1 MPRRSSSNSRPENTG
16 GREKRQSTRRTNVGT
31 KRIKRTRNS
40 SRSRSRSTRRG
51 RGSGNASASSS
62 VLSSR
67 TQKAIDTLPSHAQEI
82 YRKAHKNALK
92 QYTSPS
98 KRRGGKQQS
107 KEQVAH
113 KVAWSAVKKE
123 YKKKGDKWLPKKD

>member
-1 MPRRSSSNSRPENTG
+1 MPRRSSSSSRPENTG

-40 SRSRSRSTRRG
+40 SRSRSTRRV
-51 RGSGNASASSS
+51 RGSSNASASSS

-67 TQKAIDTLPSHAQEI
+67 TRKAIDTLPSHAQEI

-107 KEQVAH
+107 KEQVSH

-123 YKKKGDKWLPKKD
+123 YKKKGDKWVPKKD